1 MFVIRSPREFYAG
14 AIYIAFGLLGLWF
27 GWAYPMGTA
36 GRMGGGYFPKVL
48 SGLLIFFGVIAL
60 FRGITVSGQPLAPIR
75 LKPLVLII
83 AACSLFGLLLQPV
96 GLIGALFLLTVMTAM
111 ASQEFRWSPAA
122 LAGALG
128 LVAVC
133 AGVFVWG
140 LSVPMPLIGSWF
152 VKS

>member
-1 MFVIRSPREFYAG
+1 MVTIRSPREFYAG
-14 AIYIAFGLLGLWF
+14 AIYIAFGMLGLWF
-27 GWAYPMGTA
+27 GWLYPMGTA

-48 SGLLIFFGVIAL
+48 SGLLILFGLIAL
-60 FRGITVSGQPLAPIR
+60 FRGVTVSGQHLAPLR
-75 LKPLVLII
+75 LKPLALII

-111 ASQEFRWSPAA
+111 ASQEFRWSPVA
-122 LAGALG
+122 LAGALA
-128 LVAVC
+128 LVAAC

-152 VKS
+152 VRS